1 MVTVGCWY
9 WGLAPKWLWGLSE
22 AAARYRWVGLRP
34 WWPCKGT
41 GVSRALSKCAYW
53 H

>member
-22 AAARYRWVGLRP
+22 AAASTGTRLLVPVGGF
-34 WWPCKGT
+34 KA
-41 GVSRALSKCAYW
+41 VVALQRHRGEQGS
-53 H
+53 